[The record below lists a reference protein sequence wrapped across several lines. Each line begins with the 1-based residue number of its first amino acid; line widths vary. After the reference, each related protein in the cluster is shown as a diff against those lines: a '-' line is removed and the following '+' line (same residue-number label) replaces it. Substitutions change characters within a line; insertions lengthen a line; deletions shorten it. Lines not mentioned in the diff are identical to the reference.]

1 MSETASN
8 FVPPVKTLPPVE
20 SAPRVASRDLPGSV
34 PRARGA
40 VVRGLIGLFIVAA
53 IGCGGSKGEAPSTP
67 STQPTDAPAV
77 SQTQIVNGRNTF
89 LRTCAACHGADA
101 KGMPSNG
108 PDLTASEFVRS
119 QTNDQLFEYVLTGRE
134 VPNGVSMPP
143 RGGFPEDQLTDDQ
156 IRDVIAYLRRF
167 PGNRP

>member
-1 MSETASN
+1 MPLAHRSMLVP
-8 FVPPVKTLPPVE
+8 FVG
-20 SAPRVASRDLPGSV
+20 VALLL
-34 PRARGA
+34 A
-40 VVRGLIGLFIVAA
+40 
-53 IGCGGSKGEAPSTP
+53 GCGGGEGSSSTP
-67 STQPTDAPAV
+67 EASKPAAPAV
-77 SQTQIVNGRNTF
+77 SQTQIVNGKNTF

-101 KGMPSNG
+101 KGMPNNG
-108 PDLTASEFVRS
+108 KDLTASEFIK
-119 QTNDQLFEYVLTGRE
+119 TETDEELFNYVLTGRE